1 MRRLGSD
8 LLEHAPEI
16 LRFATDAL
24 AETALWRPPGH
35 TFEPLA
41 DVVAGL
47 IDASL
52 LHPTELAAHERKI
65 AAAVRYGEQRR
76 AEGLTAMFLI
86 AEFGALREGLRR
98 YLEQSAS
105 PRRTTRDAIIR
116 LDMAQTV
123 AELAAMRGFH
133 RDKFEQAG
141 LWDTLVVKLARESPL
156 LGLPIP
162 P

>member
-1 MRRLGSD
+1 MRQLGVD
-8 LLEHAPEI
+8 LLEHAPEV
-16 LRFATDAL
+16 LRFASEAL
-24 AETALWRPPGH
+24 AGTALWRPPDH

-41 DVVAGL
+41 DVVVGL

-76 AEGLTAMFLI
+76 AEGMTAMFLI
-86 AEFGALREGLRR
+86 GEFAALRDGLRR
-98 YLEQSAS
+98 YLERCAS
-105 PRRTTRDAIIR
+105 PRRTVRDALIR

-133 RDKFEQAG
+133 RDRFEEAG

-156 LGLPIP
+156 LGLPLP
-162 P
+162 D